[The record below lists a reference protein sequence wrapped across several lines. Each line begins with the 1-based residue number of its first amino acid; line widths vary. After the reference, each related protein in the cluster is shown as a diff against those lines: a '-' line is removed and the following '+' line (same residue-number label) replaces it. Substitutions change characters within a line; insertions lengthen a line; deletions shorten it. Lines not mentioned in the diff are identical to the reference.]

1 MQACVIHGLR
11 IGEGSPVRLMG
22 VINCSPESFYRGSY
36 VRPEDAGERALAM
49 VADGA
54 DLVDV
59 GARATG
65 PGSPPLPVEAERDR
79 MTEALAALA
88 GTGVRVSVDTRYPEV
103 LEACLRYEVHAV
115 NDIGGLSDPR
125 FADLVRDSGL
135 PAVLMASR
143 ELPGDA
149 AGFAATAETLAL
161 VVDRCR
167 NHGIRDYILDP
178 GIGRWVPG
186 RTPANDWELVR
197 RFGEFRSFG
206 RPLLAAVS
214 RKTFLGELLGRGP
227 VDRLAGSLAAALLL
241 ALAGTGVWVSVD
253 TRYPEVLESCLRYEV
268 HAVNDI
274 GGLSDPRFAALV
286 SASGLPA
293 VLMASRSVPGDAAGF
308 PATLEALRLVVDR
321 CREHG
326 IRDYVL
332 DPGIGRWVPGRTAA
346 DDWELVRRFGEFRA
360 LGRPLL
366 AAASRK
372 TFLGELLGRGPEG
385 RLAGSLAAALLLALA
400 GASVVRAH
408 DVPETRD
415 ALAVLA
421 EVRRA

>member
-11 IGEGSPVRLMG
+11 IGGESPVRLMG

-49 VADGA
+49 AADGA

-65 PGSPPLPVEAERDR
+65 PGSPPLSVAVERER

-125 FADLVRDSGL
+125 FAGILRDSGL
-135 PAVLMASR
+135 PSILMASR
-143 ELPGDA
+143 AVPGDA
-149 AGFAATAETLAL
+149 VGFASTLEALRL

-167 NHGIRDYILDP
+167 KHGIRDYILDP
-178 GIGRWVPG
+178 GIGRWVPE
-186 RTPANDWELVR
+186 RTQADDWELVR
-197 RFGEFRSFG
+197 RFGEFRDLG

-214 RKTFLGELLGRGP
+214 RKTFLGE
-227 VDRLAGSLAAALLL
+227 
-241 ALAGTGVWVSVD
+241 
-253 TRYPEVLESCLRYEV
+253 
-268 HAVNDI
+268 I
-274 GGLSDPRFAALV
+274 
-286 SASGLPA
+286 
-293 VLMASRSVPGDAAGF
+293 
-308 PATLEALRLVVDR
+308 
-321 CREHG
+321 
-326 IRDYVL
+326 
-332 DPGIGRWVPGRTAA
+332 
-346 DDWELVRRFGEFRA
+346 
-360 LGRPLL
+360 
-366 AAASRK
+366 
-372 TFLGELLGRGPEG
+372 LGRGPED

-408 DVPETRD
+408 DVRETRD
-415 ALAVLA
+415 ALVVLA
-421 EVRRA
+421 EVRGA